1 MNRIRFLVS
10 AAIAVVVTLGVFYF
24 MYGLI
29 STAGSRPDAGDP
41 PPGIRFGPVDLP
53 DQVTERRRAKPPPP
67 PPPKEP
73 PPPPKMEIAEV
84 QQQVSNLPDLDIP
97 NLDLPMTQS
106 GGLYLGGFGAVD
118 KNAEGDIIP
127 LVRIQPMYPREAAI
141 RRIEG
146 WVQVEFTITPAGTV
160 KDPRVVESEPPRLF
174 DREAIR
180 AILKWKFKPRVVD
193 GQAVER
199 RATQTIDFKLENV

>member
-1 MNRIRFLVS
+1 MHKLRFLFS
-10 AAIAVVVTLGVFYF
+10 AVLAVVFTLGVFYF
-24 MYGLI
+24 MYSLVA
-29 STAGSRPDAGDP
+29 SAKSRPEAGEP
-41 PPGIRFGPVDLP
+41 PPGIRFGPVDIP
-53 DQVTERRRAKPPPP
+53 DEVTQRTRAKPPPP
-67 PPPKEP
+67 PPPKDP

-84 QQQVSNLPDLDIP
+84 QQTTPNLPDLDIP
-97 NLDLPMTQS
+97 NLDLPITQS
-106 GGLYLGGFGAVD
+106 GGLYLGGFGTID
-118 KNAEGDIIP
+118 KNQEGDIIP
-127 LVRIQPMYPREAAI
+127 LVRIQPIYPREAAI

-146 WVQVEFTITPAGTV
+146 WVQIEFTITPAGTV
-160 KDPRVVESEPPRLF
+160 KDPRVIDSDPPRLF

>member
-1 MNRIRFLVS
+1 MGKIRFIIS
-10 AAIAVVVTLGVFYF
+10 AGLAVVFTLGVFYF
-24 MYGLI
+24 MYGLV
-29 STAGSRPDAGDP
+29 SSAKSRPDAGNP

-53 DQVTERRRAKPPPP
+53 DEVAQRTRAKPPPP
-67 PPPKEP
+67 PPPKDP
-73 PPPPKMEIAEV
+73 PPPPKMEIADVE
-84 QQQVSNLPDLDIP
+84 QTTPNLPDLDLP
-97 NLDLPMTQS
+97 NLDLPLSQG
-106 GGLYLGGFGAVD
+106 GGLYLGGFGSVD
-118 KNAEGDIIP
+118 KTQEGDIIP
-127 LVRIQPMYPREAAI
+127 LVRIQPIYPREAAI

-160 KDPRVVESEPPRLF
+160 KSPKVLSSEPPRLF

-199 RATQTIDFKLENV
+199 RATQTIDFKLEND

>member
-1 MNRIRFLVS
+1 MNRMRFFFS
-10 AAIAVVVTLGVFYF
+10 AAIAVVLTLGVFYF
-24 MYGLI
+24 MHTLVS
-29 STAGSRPDAGDP
+29 STGTRSDQGDP
-41 PPGIRFGPVDLP
+41 PPGIRFGPVDIP
-53 DQVTERRRAKPPPP
+53 DEVTTRQRVKPPPP
-67 PPPKEP
+67 PPPKDP

-84 QQQVSNLPDLDIP
+84 QQTTPNLPDLDLP
-97 NLDLPMTQS
+97 NLDLPLSQT

-118 KNAEGDIIP
+118 KTQEGDIIP
-127 LVRIQPMYPREAAI
+127 LVRIQPIYPREAAI

-160 KDPRVVESEPPRLF
+160 KDPRVVSSDPPRLF